1 MEFSV
6 LFFDL
11 DDTLYSRTNGLW
23 EAIRGRMTDFMQ
35 ERLGFPPDEIPDLR
49 HNYFEK
55 YGTTLRGLQINHSV
69 DSDEYLAYVHDLPI
83 EEFIS
88 PSPNLHNLLFSLP
101 QQKWIFTNA
110 DEDHAKRV
118 LGALGLT
125 DCFTGIIDVR
135 ALGFLCKPEK
145 KAYQRALS
153 LANGA
158 DPGHS
163 VFLDDSPRNLE
174 PAHQIGFTTVL
185 VGTSKAHPVADYSVD
200 YLIDL
205 PEVFPQLWPN
215 EIPG

>member
-49 HNYFEK
+49 RNYFEQ

-69 DSDEYLAYVHDLPI
+69 DSDEYLAYVHDLPL

-88 PSPNLHNLLFSLP
+88 PNPNLHNLLFSLP

-118 LGALGLT
+118 LGALRLT

-158 DPGHS
+158 NPGHS

-185 VGTSKAHPVADYSVD
+185 VGTSKSHPVADYSVD
-200 YLIDL
+200 NLIDL

-215 EIPG
+215 DIPG

>member
-49 HNYFEK
+49 RNYFEQ

-69 DSDEYLAYVHDLPI
+69 DSDEYLAYVHDLPL

-88 PSPNLHNLLFSLP
+88 PNPNLHNLLFSLP

-145 KAYQRALS
+145 KAYQHALS

-158 DPGHS
+158 NPGHS

-185 VGTSKAHPVADYSVD
+185 VGTSKSHPVADYSVD
-200 YLIDL
+200 NLIDL

-215 EIPG
+215 DIPG

>member
-1 MEFSV
+1 MEYSV

-11 DDTLYSRTNGLW
+11 DDTLYSNTNGLW
-23 EAIRGRMTDFMQ
+23 EAIRERMTDFMQ
-35 ERLGFPPDEIPDLR
+35 ERLGFPPDEIPDR
-49 HNYFEK
+49 RRNYFEK

-69 DSDEYLAYVHDLPI
+69 DSDEYLAYVHDLPL

-88 PSPNLHNLLFSLP
+88 PDPNLHNLLISLP

-110 DEDHAKRV
+110 DENHANRV
-118 LGALGLT
+118 LEILGLS

-135 ALGFLCKPEK
+135 ALEFLCKPDR

-158 DPGHS
+158 DPDQC

-174 PAHQIGFTTVL
+174 PAYQIGFTTVL
-185 VGTSKAHPVADYSVD
+185 VGTSKAHPVATYSVD
-200 YLIDL
+200 NLLDL
-205 PEVFPQLWPN
+205 PEVFSQLWPDKLS
-215 EIPG
+215 E